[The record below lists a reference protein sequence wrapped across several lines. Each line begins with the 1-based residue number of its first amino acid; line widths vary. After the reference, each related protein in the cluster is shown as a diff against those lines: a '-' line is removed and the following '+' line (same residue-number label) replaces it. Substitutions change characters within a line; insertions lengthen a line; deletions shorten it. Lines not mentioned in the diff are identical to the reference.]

1 MFTQCFGYSLNASL
15 HSEEFNKYKIN
26 FWYNQNGTKDI
37 AHDPHEELSKHV
49 LKDMS
54 DKFVDT
60 ENYAWIDIKG
70 GSHAFNC
77 WWVGL
82 YNTLQLFFPVS
93 K

>member
-1 MFTQCFGYSLNASL
+1 
-15 HSEEFNKYKIN
+15 
-26 FWYNQNGTKDI
+26 
-37 AHDPHEELSKHV
+37 
-49 LKDMS
+49 MS